1 MGNEIAP
8 YKKKT
13 SHLDVFN
20 TISYTVYN
28 CRLAQY
34 EFY

>member
-20 TISYTVYN
+20 TLFSDLRKYF
-28 CRLAQY
+28 L
-34 EFY
+34 